1 VDPSRATGPHLT
13 RRPQAPKNPLRHK
26 RKKHTDRA
34 TPRCAAVRRTI
45 LLWAVQVLPVRRTG
59 STDRGRSRK
68 LGVAPSSAV
77 TIVGNGRRSSQ
88 QVSIVSIYLPTPP
101 ETQNVTLNRMSFGN
115 LTRTALE
122 QLDAAGFN
130 KRRRADLQEQ
140 LLALNEDDD
149 FWRLQANGLAVF
161 ATPDSLRTFQLT
173 TEVTKTVEVSDR
185 FHLRP
190 LMRAMAFPSMHSCWP
205 CPRTMSDWL
214 RSLPIILQKRS
225 TCQTCLTARQWRR
238 SCAIPS
244 EAAGAL
250 GQNLVFCVGGWLI
263 MTKANL
269 DQHRI
274 AHLVVRNLDVR
285 RQHEKI
291 EVMP

>member
-1 VDPSRATGPHLT
+1 
-13 RRPQAPKNPLRHK
+13 
-26 RKKHTDRA
+26 
-34 TPRCAAVRRTI
+34 
-45 LLWAVQVLPVRRTG
+45 
-59 STDRGRSRK
+59 
-68 LGVAPSSAV
+68 
-77 TIVGNGRRSSQ
+77 
-88 QVSIVSIYLPTPP
+88 VSIYLPTPP

-149 FWRLQANGLAVF
+149 FWRLQANGLAVL
-161 ATPDSLRTFQLT
+161 ATPDSLRTLRTFRLT
-173 TEVTKTVEVSDR
+173 TEVTKTVEVSNR

-250 GQNLVFCVGGWLI
+250 GQNLVFCVGGRLI